1 MLAFPSKTAGN
12 ATQYWLGSIQTS
24 HLSYF
29 QKVRNPCH
37 ISNVQKESR
46 TVAKLMGFFFLIL
59 DIKIDCELKYCDGGL
74 IGSSWTL
81 MVEFSRIQSGPFS
94 INAKVS

>member
-29 QKVRNPCH
+29 QKLRNPSH

-46 TVAKLMGFFFLIL
+46 TVAKLMVFFLIL
-59 DIKIDCELKYCDGGL
+59 DIKIDCELKYCDDGL

-81 MVEFSRIQSGPFS
+81 MVEFS